1 MPLRASS
8 NVRNPYSGGG
18 FTYPLKAD
26 TRASSEEWAKSA
38 AEFDA
43 NLALIDYQNMY
54 NEEYNNPSAIASRL
68 RDAGIN
74 PDLAGLNGDP
84 GVTSAGASA
93 PSVNGGQRTSPIA
106 LVDSLGKIVNE
117 GLALYAQYQDI
128 QSKSLDIDLKRAG
141 AAKQYVDL
149 GMQQIQ
155 SELPYLADVASGS
168 TGDLRSTHFSPNFKV
183 PRKIRKQVNAI
194 LDNYIDSDAFQS
206 QVNQY
211 RFDNSNNFA
220 DNPQEFEEVL
230 GYINKLKG
238 SFMKYQLSESV
249 NRSKYNSEYYGN
261 IDGSL
266 DASVKKFQGSSYL
279 SQNEIKKEVNDTL
292 NSLMERMS
300 KSTNP
305 IVTDFL
311 QPVVGLLFMYF
322 QNGGGIPL
330 PSISTSDTRYGKSFK
345 LGF

>member
-8 NVRNPYSGGG
+8 SVINPYSGGG
-18 FTYPLKAD
+18 FKYPLKAD
-26 TRASSEEWAKSA
+26 TRSSSEEWAKSA

-54 NEEYNNPSAIASRL
+54 NEEYNNPTAIASRL

-106 LVDSLGKIVNE
+106 LVDSIGKIVND
-117 GLALYAQYQDI
+117 GLSLYAQYQDI
-128 QSKSLDIDLKRAG
+128 QSKSIDMDLKRAG
-141 AAKQYVDL
+141 AAQQYVNL
-149 GMQQIQ
+149 GLQQID
-155 SELPYLADVASGS
+155 SELPYLAEVASGS
-168 TGDLRSTHFSPNFKV
+168 TGDLRSVHFNPNFKV
-183 PRKIRKQVNAI
+183 PRKFRKQVNAI
-194 LDNYIDSDAFQS
+194 LDNYIDSDKFQGK
-206 QVNQY
+206 VNQY
-211 RFDNSNNFA
+211 RLENVNNFA
-220 DNPQEFEEVL
+220 DNPDDFEEVISTL
-230 GYINKLKG
+230 NDLRS

-266 DASVKKFQGSSYL
+266 DASVKKFQSSSYL

-292 NSLMERMS
+292 NSLMDRMS

-305 IVTDFL
+305 IVKDFL

-330 PSISTSDTRYGKSFK
+330 PSISTQDTMYGKSFK

>member
-1 MPLRASS
+1 MSLRASS
-8 NVRNPYSGGG
+8 SVTNPYSGGG

-26 TRASSEEWAKSA
+26 TRSSEEEWAKSA

-93 PSVNGGQRTSPIA
+93 PSVNGGQRTSPIE
-106 LVDSLGKIVNE
+106 LVDSIGKILNE
-117 GLALYAQYQDI
+117 GLSLYAQYQDI
-128 QSKSLDIDLKRAG
+128 QSKSIDMDLKRAG
-141 AAKQYVDL
+141 AAQQYVNL
-149 GMQQIQ
+149 GLQQID
-155 SELPYLADVASGS
+155 SELPYLAEVASGS
-168 TGDLRSTHFSPNFKV
+168 TGDLRSVHFSPNFKV
-183 PRKIRKQVNAI
+183 PRKLRKQVNAI
-194 LDNYIDSDAFQS
+194 LDNYIDSDKFQGK
-206 QVNQY
+206 VNQY
-211 RFDNSNNFA
+211 RFENANNFV
-220 DNPQEFEEVL
+220 DNPDDFEDVISSL
-230 GYINKLKG
+230 NDLRSLY
-238 SFMKYQLSESV
+238 MKYQLSESV

-261 IDGSL
+261 IDGNF
-266 DASVKKFQGSSYL
+266 DAQVKKFQGTSYL

-330 PSISTSDTRYGKSFK
+330 PSISTQDSRSGKSFK